1 MSRFEQWE
9 KVDLQ
14 AGVQRFPV
22 HGGFFTHDALGNR
35 LGLIVTNGN
44 DPVTLTGSIKGF
56 AKLPPHTDD
65 DVQIFEITGSIDG
78 NRAYVDL
85 PEECY
90 YYSGPMTVAI
100 RNIDGNET
108 TTLASFAGFVDAAT
122 DGNIGTPT
130 PGGGGGGYIIDDVPT
145 SGSDNLVK
153 SGGVYSAIQTVSQNS
168 SNAIGALSETVS
180 DIDDRVD
187 TLETTIATKAD
198 ASALNNYVPLTR
210 YATPLQAGIIRVGNG
225 FVNSG
230 SGMISISR
238 ASSSF
243 VKGGSNSFNPI
254 VPNNQHESVFYG
266 LAKAAGDTTQSSS
279 SNSVG
284 TYTDE
289 AKVAIKTM
297 LGVTD
302 VDISGLSTRLTT
314 AEGNISTLQTSASD
328 LSANI
333 ADAEDDITALESSV
347 SSLGTRL
354 GTAENSITA
363 LESSVSSLGTRL
375 TTAEGAITSQ
385 GTRLTTAEG
394 TITSQGTRLAT
405 AESDID
411 GLDTRVTALENGQ
424 GPSYVI
430 DDTPTAN
437 SNNLVK
443 SGGVYSAIN
452 NVSGNVSTLST
463 SVNTLSTSVNTM
475 QSTVQNNVSGI
486 TSLESRVSHL
496 ESVSGA
502 NVEDITS
509 DVTMVKSSGSNA
521 SLQGYEMYKCGNIVA
536 FSITMKATG
545 TVNAGSAMAYVDV
558 TGAPVPVI
566 NPRATMYYGN
576 SIIFGNFDKLTNRI
590 TVAVLSASLAANS
603 AFMLTFVYLASDSES
618 EPTNSTNSI
627 NSMDGELI

>member
-65 DVQIFEITGSIDG
+65 DVQIFEITGAIDG
-78 NRAYVDL
+78 TDSSKAYVDL

-90 YYSGPMTVAI
+90 YYSGPMTVTI
-100 RNIDGNET
+100 RNIDGNEK
-108 TTLASFAGFVDAAT
+108 TTLASFVGFVDAAT

-130 PGGGGGGYIIDDVPT
+130 PGGGGGGYIIDNVPT

-153 SGGVYSAIQTVSQNS
+153 SGGVYSAIQTASQNS
-168 SNAIGALSETVS
+168 SNAINALGETVN

-187 TLETTIATKAD
+187 TLETTVSTKIDSSALSNYVQRTD
-198 ASALNNYVPLTR
+198 YASA
-210 YATPLQAGIIRVGNG
+210 ATGGVIRVGSG
-225 FVNSG
+225 FNITSAG
-230 SGMISISR
+230 YFNIKR
-238 ASSSF
+238 ATASEIKAGQEAYS
-243 VKGGSNSFNPI
+243 PI
-254 VPNNQHESVFYG
+254 VPFNQHSSVFYG
-266 LAKAAGDTTQSSS
+266 LAKAAGDTTQAES
-279 SNSVG
+279 SNAVG
-284 TYTDE
+284 TYTTD
-289 AKVAIKTM
+289 AKTAIKTM
-297 LGVTD
+297 LGITD
-302 VDISGLSTRLTT
+302 VDISSLSTRLTT
-314 AEGNISTLQTSASD
+314 AESNIGTLQTTVSD
-328 LSANI
+328 LSDNV
-333 ADAEDDITALESSV
+333 ADAEDGIIALESSV

-354 GTAENSITA
+354 GTAENNITA
-363 LESSVSSLGTRL
+363 LESSFTSLGTRL

-394 TITSQGTRLAT
+394 SISSQDTRLTT

-424 GPSYVI
+424 GPSYVV

-452 NVSGNVSTLST
+452 NVSSNVSTLST

-486 TSLESRVSHL
+486 TSLESRVSYL

-502 NVEDITS
+502 NVEDITN

-521 SLQGYEMYKCGNIVA
+521 SLQGYEMYKCGNIVT

-590 TVAVLSASLAANS
+590 TVAVLSANLAANS
-603 AFMLTFVYLASDSES
+603 AFMLTFVYLSSDSES
-618 EPTNSTNSI
+618 EPTNSTNS
-627 NSMDGELI
+627 MDGELI